1 MIAVLVLVPYA
12 CVCVSLFVALCS
24 YVHSRCTAAAAA
36 ASVVAQAVA
45 RAFLNDDLFQQSSV
59 LRVMC
64 QQLNARLD
72 AVRMDR
78 AALVRSHNVLLSTT
92 HTHQAASRAS
102 QDTADAAG
110 AGTGAGAG
118 SGAASPAARTQAAL
132 AREGDLSTSGGARDD
147 FGSSPPANAAG
158 AATTP
163 APRSVDAAAVSP
175 VTRHTTRAASPAHT
189 RRAQPS
195 PRESFWARGASRLRA
210 STLNLTARFA
220 RFRRQARQVDSHA
233 VRLVVA
239 AKCGRWHWRVSHGG
253 MLWLAGHCCGC
264 GGIRHPG
271 LPIQGSGAAAH
282 AAGVRVPISSR
293 GPKVLSRHVWTA
305 VSRR

>member
-1 MIAVLVLVPYA
+1 MPA
-12 CVCVSLFVALCS
+12 CVSLCVSPCARMSTHGAPLLLLLLLPWP
-24 YVHSRCTAAAAA
+24 
-36 ASVVAQAVA
+36 QAVA

-78 AALVRSHNVLLSTT
+78 AALVRSHNVLLST

-132 AREGDLSTSGGARDD
+132 AREGDLSTSGGSRDD

-239 AKCGRWHWRVSHGG
+239 AECDRWHWRV
-253 MLWLAGHCCGC
+253 
-264 GGIRHPG
+264 
-271 LPIQGSGAAAH
+271 
-282 AAGVRVPISSR
+282 
-293 GPKVLSRHVWTA
+293 
-305 VSRR
+305 